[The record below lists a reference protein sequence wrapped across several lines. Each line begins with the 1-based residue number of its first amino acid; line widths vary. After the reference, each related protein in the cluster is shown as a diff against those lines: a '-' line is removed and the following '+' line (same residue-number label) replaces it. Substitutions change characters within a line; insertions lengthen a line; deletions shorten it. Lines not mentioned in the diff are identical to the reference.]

1 MKILMLKNGLL
12 KKKNSCLSLGT
23 NALTGINSPKSL
35 WVNLLKFA
43 TGNTTNLCLKN
54 KNGPKRMRSSSSIC
68 GKCKKNLGFRSRMP
82 SKVQFFLI
90 QSTQLKK
97 SERDTKIILK
107 LRSTER
113 GGIYP
118 RTFSCG
124 NWSKNK
130 ANLGNKYPCSCL
142 IGADFNLEIGFI
154 SFLNPSA
161 RKL

>member
-1 MKILMLKNGLL
+1 MEKYNKCLKKTTTPWIISTLSHVIILWCPCKQWKPCQWRRTPARNKKLLIIQPPISCNFSKESLKSDMKILMLKNGLL

-90 QSTQLKK
+90 
-97 SERDTKIILK
+97 
-107 LRSTER
+107 
-113 GGIYP
+113 
-118 RTFSCG
+118 
-124 NWSKNK
+124 
-130 ANLGNKYPCSCL
+130 
-142 IGADFNLEIGFI
+142 
-154 SFLNPSA
+154 
-161 RKL
+161 